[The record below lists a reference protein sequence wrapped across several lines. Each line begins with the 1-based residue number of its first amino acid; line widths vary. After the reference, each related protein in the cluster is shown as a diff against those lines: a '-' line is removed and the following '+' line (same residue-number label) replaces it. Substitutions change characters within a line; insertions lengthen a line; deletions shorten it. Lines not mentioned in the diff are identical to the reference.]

1 MKLGELCVSKI
12 DKFYKLII
20 QIYKSYKRFILNQIN
35 KEGDVL
41 TKGTKENPRHIL
53 GLSGGKDST
62 ALAIHIKNTR
72 PEIHEKIEYYFTDTG
87 SELDELYDYLEGLE
101 KYLGKPIY
109 KIKAWVNKENKKIN
123 FKAESV
129 EDKSIPFDD
138 VLFNKYNGFLPA
150 PNARW
155 CTRDLK
161 IIPMEKWIG
170 DDHCISYVGIR
181 ADEPSREGYK
191 SRSKNVNIQAIYPFR
206 EDNLE
211 LKDVYR
217 ILDDTVGIPP
227 YYKWRTRSGCYFCFY
242 QRRVEYAILYFLYPE
257 LFNES
262 KKYETEHSDGR
273 KFTWVKDKPL
283 EYIEDNAKEIIKR
296 YIKKQYKKASDTYRQ
311 GFKLTLDEMMN
322 MIDTG
327 EIKGFI
333 DTWDL
338 KRLHD
343 VDGENKDGCDV
354 CAI

>member
-1 MKLGELCVSKI
+1 M
-12 DKFYKLII
+12 
-20 QIYKSYKRFILNQIN
+20 R
-35 KEGDVL
+35 
-41 TKGTKENPRHIL
+41 KGTKENPRHIL

-72 PEIHEKIEYYFTDTG
+72 PDIHEKIEYYFTDTG
-87 SELDELYDYLEGLE
+87 AELDELYDYLEKLE
-101 KYLGKPIY
+101 QYLGRPIY
-109 KIKAWVNKENKKIN
+109 KIKADVDEDKKIN

-129 EDKSIPFDD
+129 EDKSVPFDN

-170 DDHCISYVGIR
+170 EDHCISYVGIR
-181 ADEPSREGYK
+181 ADEPTREGYR
-191 SRSKNVNIQAIYPFR
+191 SRSKNVNITAVYPFR
-206 EDNLE
+206 EDNLVVTDIY
-211 LKDVYR
+211 K
-217 ILDDTVGIPP
+217 ILEESVGIPP
-227 YYKWRTRSGCYFCFY
+227 YYRWKTRSGCYFCFY
-242 QRRVEYAILYFLYPE
+242 QRRVEYSILYYLYPE
-257 LFNES
+257 LFKES

-283 EYIEDNAKEIIKR
+283 EYIENNAKNIIIR
-296 YIKKQYKKASDTYRQ
+296 YIRKQYKKASDSYRC
-311 GFKLTLDEMMN
+311 GFKLTLDEM
-322 MIDTG
+322 IRLVED
-327 EIKGFI
+327 ERIEEFI